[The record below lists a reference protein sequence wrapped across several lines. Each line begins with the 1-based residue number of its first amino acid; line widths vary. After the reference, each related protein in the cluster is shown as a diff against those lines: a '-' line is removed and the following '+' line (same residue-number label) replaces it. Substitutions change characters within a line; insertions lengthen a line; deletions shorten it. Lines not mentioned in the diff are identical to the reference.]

1 MTHKVNLILFGT
13 FLVAVYWLRSRKRC
27 LKQRP
32 ENGFTQTQ
40 VLKPVFC
47 EPKDLKLVDP
57 YSEYP
62 LIQDNIYTNSAL
74 DLIRSKPQSEA
85 SILVVGVCGGSGSG
99 KTTLSKAIIRDFG
112 LENVTYLSHDFY
124 YKDLSHLTLEERANH
139 NFDHPDALETSLLV
153 SHLKTLKEGQ
163 RIEIPVYDFTTH
175 TRKKQSIVL
184 EPRNIILL
192 EGILIFA
199 QPELLSLMDIKVFV
213 ETAADIRL
221 LRRLRRD
228 MGERN
233 RTAETVMAQYM
244 KNVRPMHMTYVET
257 SKRFADIIIP
267 HGVNSVAL
275 DMIISKLHR
284 FTNTACHLK
293 RPLLTEDPIYPK
305 QVHL

>member
-1 MTHKVNLILFGT
+1 MTHKENLILFGA

-27 LKQRP
+27 LKQQP
-32 ENGFTQTQ
+32 ENSYAQT
-40 VLKPVFC
+40 LKPTLC
-47 EPKDLKLVDP
+47 KPKDLKLVDP
-57 YSEYP
+57 FVEYP
-62 LIQDNIYTNSAL
+62 LMQDNIYTNSAPEHFCPKL
-74 DLIRSKPQSEA
+74 QSNG

-99 KTTLSKAIIRDFG
+99 KTTLSKAIIRDYG

-124 YKDLSHLTLEERANH
+124 YKDLSHLTIEERANH

-153 SHLKTLKEGQ
+153 SHLKSLKQGQ
-163 RIEIPVYDFTTH
+163 RIAIPVYDFTTH
-175 TRKKQSIVL
+175 CRTKQSIVL
-184 EPRNIILL
+184 EPRNVILL

-228 MGERN
+228 MIERN
-233 RTAETVMAQYM
+233 RTAEAVMAQYM
-244 KNVRPMHMTYVET
+244 NNVRPMHMTYVET

-284 FTNTACHLK
+284 FTNATCDSNQ
-293 RPLLTEDPIYPK
+293 PLLTKDPIYPK
-305 QVHL
+305 